1 MARISTYGIDA
12 KPELNDKVIG
22 TDTAPGADLRTKNYS
37 LGEIIDLFNQS
48 NELAVA
54 DQSLFFYQSNILQG
68 RDAGTISFVAGGGVG
83 TPFSSITQVL
93 ISKTA
98 SGNKSVAQYL
108 PLFVGKDIILAEA
121 GNLNSFGTYK
131 VASITTDVAEPNFFL
146 VSLENYASNGA
157 ISLDGYYIFSEF
169 VNPDSDAK
177 DKNYVHPQDQA
188 SATWTVQHNLNKFP
202 SVTSV
207 NINNIEMYGE
217 VVFNDLNNL
226 TINFS
231 AAFSGQAF
239 IN

>member
-12 KPELNDKVIG
+12 KPELSDKVIG

-37 LGEIIDLFNQS
+37 LSEIIDLFNQS

-108 PLFVGKDIILAEA
+108 PLFVGKDIILSEA
-121 GNLNSFGTYK
+121 GNINNFGTYK

-146 VSLENYASNGA
+146 VTLNNYASNGA
-157 ISLDGYYIFSEF
+157 IALNGYYIFSEF
-169 VNPDSDAK
+169 VNPASDAA
-177 DKNYVHPQDQA
+177 DKNYVHSQPVA

>member
-12 KPELNDKVIG
+12 KPELSDKVIG

-37 LGEIIDLFNQS
+37 LSEIIDLFNQS

-68 RDAGTISFVAGGGVG
+68 RDAGTISFVAGGGEG

-121 GNLNSFGTYK
+121 GNINNFGTYK
-131 VASITTDVAEPNFFL
+131 VASITTDITEPNFFL
-146 VSLENYASNGA
+146 VTLENYTSNGVIA
-157 ISLDGYYIFSEF
+157 IDGYYIFSEF
-169 VNPDSDAK
+169 ANPASNAA
-177 DKNYVHPQDQA
+177 DKNFVFTQAVA

-202 SVTSV
+202 SCTMVLSTGQQGYGDVTF
-207 NINNIEMYGE
+207 IDE
-217 VVFNDLNNL
+217 NNL
-226 TINFS
+226 TITF
-231 AAFSGQAF
+231 AGAESGKAY

>member
-12 KPELNDKVIG
+12 KPELSDKVIG

-37 LGEIIDLFNQS
+37 LSEIIDLFNQS

-83 TPFSSITQVL
+83 TPFSGITQVL

-121 GNLNSFGTYK
+121 GNINNFGTYR
-131 VASITTDVAEPNFFL
+131 VASITTDIAEPNFFL
-146 VSLENYASNGA
+146 VALENYASNGA
-157 ISLDGYYIFSEF
+157 ISLNGYYIFSEF
-169 VNPDSDAK
+169 VNPTSDAA

-217 VVFNDLNNL
+217 VEFIDLNNL

-231 AAFSGQAF
+231 AAFSGRAF

>member
-1 MARISTYGIDA
+1 MARISTYGVDA

-48 NELAVA
+48 NALGVA
-54 DQSLFFYQSNILQG
+54 DQSIFLYQSDISQG

-83 TPFSSITQVL
+83 TPFSTITQVL

-98 SGNKSVAQYL
+98 PGNKSVAQYL
-108 PLFVGKDIILAEA
+108 PLFIGKDIILAES
-121 GNLNSFGTYK
+121 GNINNFGTYK
-131 VASITTDVAEPNFFL
+131 VASITTDIAEPNFFL
-146 VSLENYASNGA
+146 VTLENYASNGV

-169 VNPDSDAK
+169 VDANSAG
-177 DKNYVHPQDQA
+177 DKNFVFNQA
-188 SATWTVQHNLNKFP
+188 VASTTWTVQHNLNKFP

-217 VVFNDLNNL
+217 VVFTDVNNL
-226 TINFS
+226 TINFTS
-231 AAFSGQAF
+231 ASSGKAY

>member
-1 MARISTYGIDA
+1 MARISTYGTDA

-37 LGEIIDLFNQS
+37 LGEVIALFNQS
-48 NELAVA
+48 NEIGVA
-54 DQSLFFYQSNILQG
+54 DQAIFLYQSDISQG
-68 RDAGTISFVAGGGVG
+68 RDAGTISFAAGGGVG
-83 TPFSSITQVL
+83 TPFSAITQVL

-108 PLFVGKDIILAEA
+108 PLFIGKDIILAES
-121 GNLNSFGTYK
+121 GNINNFGTYK
-131 VASITTDVAEPNFFL
+131 VASITTDIAEPNFFL
-146 VSLENYASNGA
+146 VTLENYASNGV

-169 VNPDSDAK
+169 VDAATG